1 MFCRNMMI
9 VQIVA
14 MNKINAEHVKNN
26 DEHLMELIALKE
38 EMVRAYSS
46 RENLLLSPP
55 PAFCCR
61 LCFCAC
67 RCWHQRRHPPV
78 WLAVTDGCRGIS
90 HFRPS

>member
-38 EMVRAYSS
+38 QMVRA
-46 RENLLLSPP
+46 
-55 PAFCCR
+55 
-61 LCFCAC
+61 
-67 RCWHQRRHPPV
+67 
-78 WLAVTDGCRGIS
+78 
-90 HFRPS
+90 